1 MLTLLDTTLQV
12 LNTLRW
18 VFAFARHYPE
28 SDTASARLSEAGFF
42 ALYSAPMPARFSLNP
57 LAPLL
62 VLICFH
68 ICVASADTPVPFGLP
83 VQHRGAET
91 VPGSDAVRE
100 ASELAN
106 VDQAQVRL
114 EETERR
120 LGPYHHSLAA
130 EFVQVAQRAME
141 AGDVS
146 LAASLY
152 DAALHN
158 ARINNGLYG
167 DQQLPILR
175 GLLDL
180 YLLTGDREGFEA
192 RAAYQLRLL
201 GSGLPPFEEGELRAA
216 VEFFDVS
223 LDALMGVSWEG
234 RSRELLTLHTRFE
247 SMAEA
252 VCADASVNLAWC
264 EPFTFSLGRFYY
276 LLEHKLDVFVED
288 RLFERTYS
296 DLEWQSLDREPRLEA
311 LQRRLFRKG
320 ETVFERLLEVN
331 PDSPDALSALADWHW
346 FYRKRDEATSL
357 YRRACGLSPGR
368 FTQPAPLPEYPR
380 LAFNRAFQ
388 EPAIPLDVSL
398 TVTERGKPV
407 DMDFSLPTA
416 GADADPPGR
425 VRRAMRSMVYRPA
438 FMACSEPVKR
448 DLKLELA
455 YID

>member
-1 MLTLLDTTLQV
+1 M
-12 LNTLRW
+12 
-18 VFAFARHYPE
+18 P
-28 SDTASARLSEAGFF
+28 ARLSI
-42 ALYSAPMPARFSLNP
+42 NP

-62 VLICFH
+62 LLICLH
-68 ICVASADTPVPFGLP
+68 VCVASADTPVPFGLP
-83 VQHRGAET
+83 VQYRNAET
-91 VPGSDAVRE
+91 AVGFDARRE

-120 LGPYHHSLAA
+120 LGPYHPSLAA
-130 EFVQVAQRAME
+130 EFVQVAQLAME

-146 LAASLY
+146 LAVSLY
-152 DAALHN
+152 DSALHN
-158 ARINNGLYG
+158 ARVNNGLYG

-192 RAAYQLRLL
+192 RAAYQFRLL

-276 LLEHKLDVFVED
+276 LLEHKLDVFVD
-288 RLFERTYS
+288 DPRFERTFS
-296 DLEWQSLDREPRLEA
+296 DLEWQSIDREPRLEA
-311 LQRRLFRKG
+311 LQRRLFSKG

-357 YRRACGLSPGR
+357 YRRACRLSPGR
-368 FTQPAPLPEYPR
+368 FTQAAPLPEYPR

-425 VRRAMRSMVYRPA
+425 VRRAMRGMVYRPA
-438 FMACSEPVKR
+438 FMACSEPVER
-448 DLKLELA
+448 ELKMELA
-455 YID
+455 FID

>member
-1 MLTLLDTTLQV
+1 M
-12 LNTLRW
+12 
-18 VFAFARHYPE
+18 
-28 SDTASARLSEAGFF
+28 S
-42 ALYSAPMPARFSLNP
+42 ARFSLNP
-57 LAPLL
+57 LLPLL
-62 VLICFH
+62 VLICLH
-68 ICVASADTPVPFGLP
+68 VSMASADTPVPFGLP
-83 VQHRGAET
+83 VQYRDAEPVTDFDRGRD
-91 VPGSDAVRE
+91 V
-100 ASELAN
+100 SELAS
-106 VDQAQVRL
+106 VDQAQARL

-120 LGPYHHSLAA
+120 LGPYHPSLAG
-130 EFVQVAQRAME
+130 EFVQVAQLAME
-141 AGDVS
+141 VGDVA
-146 LAASLY
+146 LAAALY

-158 ARINNGLYG
+158 ARVNNGLYG

-180 YLLTGDREGFEA
+180 YLLTGDREDFEA
-192 RAAYQLRLL
+192 RAAYQFRLL

-234 RSRELLTLHTRFE
+234 RGRELLTLHTRFE

-264 EPFTFSLGRFYY
+264 QPFTFSLGRFYY
-276 LLEHKLDVFVED
+276 LLEHKLDVFVD
-288 RLFERTYS
+288 DPRFERTFS
-296 DLEWQSLDREPRLEA
+296 DPEWQSLDREPRLEA
-311 LQRRLFRKG
+311 LQRRLFSKG
-320 ETVFERLLEVN
+320 ETVFERLLDVN
-331 PDSPDALSALADWHW
+331 PDSPEALSALADWHW

-357 YRRACGLSPGR
+357 YRRACRLSPGR
-368 FTQPAPLPEYPR
+368 FTQAAPLPEYPR

-425 VRRAMRSMVYRPA
+425 IRRAMRSMVYRPA
-438 FMACSEPVKR
+438 FMACSEPVER
-448 DLKLELA
+448 ELKLELA

>member
-1 MLTLLDTTLQV
+1 MHSRFAPTHLT
-12 LNTLRW
+12 
-18 VFAFARHYPE
+18 
-28 SDTASARLSEAGFF
+28 
-42 ALYSAPMPARFSLNP
+42 
-57 LAPLL
+57 PLL
-62 VLICFH
+62 VWVCLHVCL
-68 ICVASADTPVPFGLP
+68 ARADTPVPFGLP
-83 VQHRGAET
+83 LQYRDAEP
-91 VPGSDAVRE
+91 VAVYSDGRDV
-100 ASELAN
+100 SELAN
-106 VDQAQVRL
+106 VDQAQARL
-114 EETERR
+114 KETERR
-120 LGPYHHSLAA
+120 LGPYHPSLAG
-130 EFVQVAQRAME
+130 EFVQVAQLAME

-146 LAASLY
+146 VAASLY

-158 ARINNGLYG
+158 ARVNNGLYG

-216 VEFFDVS
+216 LEFFDVS

-234 RSRELLTLHTRFE
+234 RSRELLALHTRFE

-264 EPFTFSLGRFYY
+264 EPFTFRLGRFYY
-276 LLEHKLDVFVED
+276 LLEYKLDVFVD
-288 RLFERTYS
+288 DPRFERTFS
-296 DLEWQSLDREPRLEA
+296 DPEWQSLDREPRLEA

-320 ETVFERLLEVN
+320 ETVFERLLEVS
-331 PDSPDALSALADWHW
+331 PDSPEALTALADWHW

-357 YRRACGLSPGR
+357 YRRACTLSPPR
-368 FTQPAPLPEYPR
+368 FIQAAPLPQFPR

-398 TVTERGKPV
+398 IVTERGKPV
-407 DMDFSLPTA
+407 DLTFRLPAA
-416 GADADPPGR
+416 GADAAPPSR
-425 VRRAMRSMVYRPA
+425 VRRAMRSMVFRPA
-438 FMACSEPVKR
+438 FVSCSEPVEAE
-448 DLKLELA
+448 LKLELA

>member
-1 MLTLLDTTLQV
+1 
-12 LNTLRW
+12 
-18 VFAFARHYPE
+18 
-28 SDTASARLSEAGFF
+28 
-42 ALYSAPMPARFSLNP
+42 MPARLWLNP

-62 VLICFH
+62 VLICLH
-68 ICVASADTPVPFGLP
+68 VCVAGADTPVPFGLP
-83 VQHRGAET
+83 VQYRGAET
-91 VPGSDAVRE
+91 VPGFDAVRE
-100 ASELAN
+100 VSELAN

-120 LGPYHHSLAA
+120 LGPYPPSLAA
-130 EFVQVAQRAME
+130 EFVQVAQLAME
-141 AGDVS
+141 AGEFR
-146 LAASLY
+146 LAASFY

-158 ARINNGLYG
+158 ARVNNGLYG

-192 RAAYQLRLL
+192 RAAYQFRLL

-234 RSRELLTLHTRFE
+234 RNRELLSLHTRFE

-276 LLEHKLDVFVED
+276 LLEHKLDVFVD
-288 RLFERTYS
+288 DPRFERTFS

-311 LQRRLFRKG
+311 LQRRLFSKG

-357 YRRACGLSPGR
+357 YRRAC
-368 FTQPAPLPEYPR
+368 
-380 LAFNRAFQ
+380 
-388 EPAIPLDVSL
+388 
-398 TVTERGKPV
+398 
-407 DMDFSLPTA
+407 
-416 GADADPPGR
+416 
-425 VRRAMRSMVYRPA
+425 
-438 FMACSEPVKR
+438 
-448 DLKLELA
+448 KL
-455 YID
+455 

>member
-1 MLTLLDTTLQV
+1 
-12 LNTLRW
+12 LRR
-18 VFAFARHYPE
+18 VFPFTRRYPE

-42 ALYSAPMPARFSLNP
+42 LRYIPTMPARLSPNL

-62 VLICFH
+62 VLVCLH
-68 ICVASADTPVPFGLP
+68 GPVASADTPVPFGLP
-83 VQHRGAET
+83 VQYRGAET
-91 VPGSDAVRE
+91 APGFDARRE

-106 VDQAQVRL
+106 VDQARVRL
-114 EETERR
+114 EEAERR
-120 LGPYHHSLAA
+120 LGPYHPSLAG
-130 EFVQVAQRAME
+130 EFVKVAQLAMA

-158 ARINNGLYG
+158 ARVNNGLYG

-192 RAAYQLRLL
+192 RAAYQFRLL

-252 VCADASVNLAWC
+252 VCADASVNLDWC

-276 LLEHKLDVFVED
+276 LLEHKLDVFVD
-288 RLFERTYS
+288 DPRFERTFS
-296 DLEWQSLDREPRLEA
+296 DPEWESLDREPRLEA
-311 LQRRLFRKG
+311 LQRRLFSKG
-320 ETVFERLLEVN
+320 ETVFERLLEVD
-331 PDSPDALSALADWHW
+331 PDSAEALSALADWHW

-357 YRRACGLSPGR
+357 YRRACKLSPSR
-368 FTQPAPLPEYPR
+368 FTHAAPLPEYPR

-388 EPAIPLDVSL
+388 EPTIPLDVSL
-398 TVTERGKPV
+398 TVTDRGKPV
-407 DMDFSLPTA
+407 DMNFSLPA
-416 GADADPPGR
+416 GGTDADPPGR
-425 VRRAMRSMVYRPA
+425 IRRAMRSMVYRPA
-438 FMACSEPVKR
+438 FVACSEPVER
-448 DLKLELA
+448 ELELELA

>member
-1 MLTLLDTTLQV
+1 
-12 LNTLRW
+12 
-18 VFAFARHYPE
+18 
-28 SDTASARLSEAGFF
+28 
-42 ALYSAPMPARFSLNP
+42 MPARLSLNP
-57 LAPLL
+57 LAPLWVL
-62 VLICFH
+62 VCLH
-68 ICVASADTPVPFGLP
+68 VCVVSADTPVPFGLP
-83 VQHRGAET
+83 VQYRGAET
-91 VPGSDAVRE
+91 AVGFDGVRE

-106 VDQAQVRL
+106 VDQAQFKL
-114 EETERR
+114 EEAQRR
-120 LGPYHHSLAA
+120 LGPYHPSLAA
-130 EFVQVAQRAME
+130 EFVQVAQLAME

-158 ARINNGLYG
+158 ARVNNGLYG

-192 RAAYQLRLL
+192 RAAYQFRLL

-252 VCADASVNLAWC
+252 VCADASVNLDWC

-276 LLEHKLDVFVED
+276 LLEHKLDVFVD
-288 RLFERTYS
+288 DPRFERNFS
-296 DLEWQSLDREPRLEA
+296 DPQWQSLDREPRLEA
-311 LQRRLFRKG
+311 LQRRLFSKG
-320 ETVFERLLEVN
+320 KTVFERLLEVN

-357 YRRACGLSPGR
+357 YRRACKLSPSR
-368 FTQPAPLPEYPR
+368 FALAAPLPEYPK

-388 EPAIPLDVSL
+388 EPTIPLDVSL
-398 TVTERGKPV
+398 TVSDRGKPV
-407 DMDFSLPTA
+407 DMNFSLPAA
-416 GADADPPGR
+416 GVDADPPGR
-425 VRRAMRSMVYRPA
+425 IRRAMRSMVYRPA
-438 FMACSEPVKR
+438 FVACSEPVER
-448 DLKLELA
+448 ELKLELA
-455 YID
+455 YVD